1 VGGWPR
7 AQEGENDLERNFTLI
22 VLFAALIVVLGL
34 VPAIPL
40 AFGVPIT
47 MQSLGV
53 MLAGAVLGSWRGALA
68 VLLVQLLVALG
79 LPVLAGG
86 RGGLGVFVGPTA
98 GFLIGWL
105 PAAFVTGL
113 VVERL
118 RKLPLGIVAGI
129 GSVLGGIVVLYVFGI
144 VGFYLIKNAG
154 LGPDDAHM
162 TWTKAIT
169 IMSPF
174 IPGDV
179 VKAVIAGALT
189 QTIARYRPSAL
200 LARA

>member
-1 VGGWPR
+1 M
-7 AQEGENDLERNFTLI
+7 ERNFTLI

-118 RKLPLGIVAGI
+118 RALPLGIVAGI
-129 GSVLGGIVVLYVFGI
+129 GSVLGGIVVLYLFGI

-154 LGPDDAHM
+154 LAADDAARM

-179 VKAVIAGALT
+179 LKAVIAGVLT

-200 LARA
+200 LARG

>member
-1 VGGWPR
+1 M
-7 AQEGENDLERNFTLI
+7 ERNFTL
-22 VLFAALIVVLGL
+22 VALFAALIVVLGL

-40 AFGVPIT
+40 GFGVPIT

-68 VLLVQLLVALG
+68 VLLVQGLVALG

-86 RGGLGVFVGPTA
+86 RGGLGIFVGPTA

-118 RKLPLGIVAGI
+118 CSLNLAVASGI
-129 GSVLGGIVVLYVFGI
+129 GAVLGGIVVMYAFGI
-144 VGFYLIKNAG
+144 VGFWLVKNAG
-154 LGPDDAHM
+154 LAPTDPQMSLG
-162 TWTKAIT
+162 KAT
-169 IMSPF
+169 AIMAPF
-174 IPGDV
+174 IPGDL
-179 VKAVIAGALT
+179 VKAVLTGVIA
-189 QTIARYRPSAL
+189 QTIARYRPAAL
-200 LARA
+200 LARG

>member
-1 VGGWPR
+1 M
-7 AQEGENDLERNFTLI
+7 ERNFTLV

-40 AFGVPIT
+40 WFGVPIT

-53 MLAGAVLGSWRGALA
+53 MLAGAVLGSWRGAGA
-68 VLLVQLLVALG
+68 VLLVQLLVAIG

-113 VVERL
+113 IVERL
-118 RKLPLGIVAGI
+118 RRLPIAVVAG
-129 GSVLGGIVVLYVFGI
+129 GASVIGGIGVMYVFGI
-144 VGFYLIKNAG
+144 FGFWLFKNAG
-154 LGPDDAHM
+154 LAPSDARM
-162 TWTKAIT
+162 SLWTATT
-169 IMSPF
+169 IMAPF
-174 IPGDV
+174 IPGDIL
-179 VKAVIAGALT
+179 KAVLAGAVT
-189 QTIARYRPSAL
+189 QTIARYRPAAL
-200 LARA
+200 LARG

>member
-1 VGGWPR
+1 M
-7 AQEGENDLERNFTLI
+7 ERNFTLI

-118 RKLPLGIVAGI
+118 RALPLGIVAGV
-129 GSVLGGIVVLYVFGI
+129 GSILGGIVVLYLFGI

-154 LGPDDAHM
+154 LGPDDARM
-162 TWTKAIT
+162 TWVKAIT

-179 VKAVIAGALT
+179 LKAVIAGVLT

-200 LARA
+200 LARG